1 MNRTRSQTNNTSS
14 ESWLAIKIGVCVDLE
29 TFLGIYK
36 KINQRYYWADYANC
50 GDLRGDFV
58 AGPCPVGLLIYHEI
72 TRCVDM
78 PTIAASLKYLGSC
91 LTVVEGGRG
100 NLWLMWLFVI

>member
-1 MNRTRSQTNNTSS
+1 M
-14 ESWLAIKIGVCVDLE
+14 CVDLE

-36 KINQRYYWADYANC
+36 KINQWYYWADYANC

-100 NLWLMWLFVI
+100 ESMTYVIYTICNIVFCP

>member
-1 MNRTRSQTNNTSS
+1 MV
-14 ESWLAIKIGVCVDLE
+14 LL
-29 TFLGIYK
+29 
-36 KINQRYYWADYANC
+36 ADYANC

-58 AGPCPVGLLIYHEI
+58 AGPCPAGLLIYHEI

-91 LTVVEGGRG
+91 LTVTEGRRG
-100 NLWLMWLFVI
+100 ESMTYVIYTICNIVFCT